1 MTSSVNPKDS
11 DTLSQTSTL
20 AGGIATTDF
29 APRTTT
35 TKTNHDFIALQTLL
49 ETPELVA
56 TTSSS
61 NTSETFV
68 DSQSLI
74 KKHKRLKLYWIMG
87 FTAVGSC
94 MVLASILVVIFGP
107 RPVGRNHARWVGL
120 L

>member
-1 MTSSVNPKDS
+1 MTSNTTKDS

-20 AGGIATTDF
+20 AGIATTDF
-29 APRTTT
+29 APRAT
-35 TKTNHDFIALQTLL
+35 TKNNHDFIALQTLL

-61 NTSETFV
+61 DTSEIFV

-74 KKHKRLKLYWIMG
+74 KKHKRLKIYWIMG
-87 FTAVGSC
+87 FTIVGCC

-107 RPVGRNHARWVGL
+107 RSVRQNHAR
-120 L
+120 